1 MENYKK
7 IDELEWSTG
16 RVKGFSGKSLIDL
29 KNGGFKMVKVD
40 ALSSYP
46 LHLHPN
52 KTEFIYV
59 LEGEPKIVIDSH
71 SYNGSKGDFFTL
83 PSAIKHSIENPA
95 NSECLLLVG
104 AINN

>member
-7 IDELEWSTG
+7 TDTMDWGSG

-40 ALSSYP
+40 ALATYP

-52 KTEFIYV
+52 TTEFIYV
-59 LEGEPKIVIDSH
+59 LEGQPKVTIGADI
-71 SYNGSKGDFFTL
+71 YNGSQGDFFTL
-83 PSAIKHSIENPA
+83 PNAIKHSIENPTET
-95 NSECLLLVG
+95 ECILLVG
-104 AINN
+104 AINT